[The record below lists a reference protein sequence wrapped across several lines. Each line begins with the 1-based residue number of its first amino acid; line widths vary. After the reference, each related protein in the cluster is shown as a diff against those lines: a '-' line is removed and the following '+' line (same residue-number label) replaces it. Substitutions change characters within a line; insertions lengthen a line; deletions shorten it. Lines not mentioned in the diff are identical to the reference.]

1 MSFTVIRSHEICAG
15 HRVVGH
21 ESKCRHLH
29 GHNYVF
35 HFHVAPKLDAQIKSL
50 AKEYK
55 VESAALD
62 NIGRV
67 IDFSVVKT
75 TLCQWLEDNWDHK
88 FLHWEKDELIRG
100 VIGLVENDNREGF
113 VPRDQ
118 VDHFYN
124 SFVELPFNPTAENLA
139 AHMVEV
145 IGPQLLDEHGVE
157 LIECRIEETSKC
169 HVSYVKRPTIDTAAI
184 ISTVR
189 SVQAQLSDLKV
200 SVK

>member
-35 HFHVAPKLDAQIKSL
+35 HFHVAPKPLDGASVKGDP
-50 AKEYK
+50 
-55 VESAALD
+55 LD
-62 NIGRV
+62 QVGRV

-88 FLHWEKDELIRG
+88 FLHWEQDKLMAGIASLIEDSNRPGFIEAKDEIHFFDS
-100 VIGLVENDNREGF
+100 LV
-113 VPRDQ
+113 
-118 VDHFYN
+118 
-124 SFVELPFNPTAENLA
+124 SLPFNPTAENLA
-139 AHMVEV
+139 QYMVEV

-169 HVSYVKRPTIDTAAI
+169 HVGYTK
-184 ISTVR
+184 
-189 SVQAQLSDLKV
+189 
-200 SVK
+200 